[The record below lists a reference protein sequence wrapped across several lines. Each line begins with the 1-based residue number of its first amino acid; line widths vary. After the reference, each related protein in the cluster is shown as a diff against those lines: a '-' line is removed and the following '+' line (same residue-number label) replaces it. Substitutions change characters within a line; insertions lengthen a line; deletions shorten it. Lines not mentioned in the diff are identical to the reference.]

1 MAYTPLVLEPV
12 VSGLPAGFHAMQ
24 VEAMAEGYRSLQRL
38 AADWAA
44 NVTRFDRADES
55 LLAAFSNGALAGIGG
70 LTIDPVVREAL
81 RMRRFYVRASYRR
94 LGIGRM
100 LARALLDKPRSA
112 GRLVTVNAGT
122 GSAPFWESLGFSP
135 DETDGHTHVLA
146 RCASRYR

>member
-12 VSGLPAGFHAMQ
+12 VSGLPPGFHAMQ
-24 VEAMAEGYRSLQRL
+24 VEAMAEGYRSLERL

-55 LLAAFSNGALAGIGG
+55 LLAAFSNGVLAGIGG

-81 RMRRFYVRASYRR
+81 RMRRLYVRASHRR
-94 LGIGRM
+94 LGIGRL

-122 GSAPFWESLGFSP
+122 GSAPFWGSLGFSP

-146 RCASRYR
+146 GCVSRYR